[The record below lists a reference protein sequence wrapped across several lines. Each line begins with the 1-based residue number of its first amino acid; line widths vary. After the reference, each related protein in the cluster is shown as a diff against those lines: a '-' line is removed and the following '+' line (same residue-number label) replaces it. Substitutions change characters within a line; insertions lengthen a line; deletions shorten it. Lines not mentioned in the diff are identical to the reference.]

1 VETFPP
7 HIALKTNN
15 QYYDMYKNGD
25 LKLNTINKKFNINF
39 EEVDPDDIHE
49 NGQASELRVTNY
61 KST

>member
-1 VETFPP
+1 
-7 HIALKTNN
+7 
-15 QYYDMYKNGD
+15 MYKNGD
-25 LKLNTINKKFNINF
+25 LKLNTINMKFIINF